1 MTGPAGTDRP
11 TILSATPAP
20 VTTASPAATPTPVTT
35 ANPATTSNPVT
46 TASAATSLSS
56 STASIPAAHTDL
68 DLDQRDGPDAVDPEP
83 RDWAWVEEWREG
95 REPMPWGPGLAIAGF
110 TAFLVAS
117 AVYVLSTGLSSRP
130 LVAIG
135 VNVVVVAGLCPALW
149 LSRGLPV
156 LRWIA
161 GGAAAGVL
169 VAWLSVLVFL
179 T

>member
-1 MTGPAGTDRP
+1 MTGTVGPDGP
-11 TILSATPAP
+11 TLFAAPTATTTPATTTTP
-20 VTTASPAATPTPVTT
+20 AASTNSTASPA
-35 ANPATTSNPVT
+35 S
-46 TASAATSLSS
+46 SEAAD
-56 STASIPAAHTDL
+56 AHVE
-68 DLDQRDGPDAVDPEP
+68 PDVIAEPFEAEP
-83 RDWAWVEEWREG
+83 RDWAWVEEWREN

-130 LVAIG
+130 LLAIA

-169 VAWLSVLVFL
+169 AAWLSVLVFL
-179 T
+179 A

>member
-1 MTGPAGTDRP
+1 
-11 TILSATPAP
+11 
-20 VTTASPAATPTPVTT
+20 
-35 ANPATTSNPVT
+35 
-46 TASAATSLSS
+46 
-56 STASIPAAHTDL
+56 
-68 DLDQRDGPDAVDPEP
+68 
-83 RDWAWVEEWREG
+83 
-95 REPMPWGPGLAIAGF
+95 MPWGPGLAVAVF
-110 TAFLVAS
+110 TGFLVAS
-117 AVYVLSTGLSSRP
+117 AVYVLCSGLSDKP

-169 VAWLSVLVFL
+169 LAWLSVLIFL

>member
-1 MTGPAGTDRP
+1 MTG
-11 TILSATPAP
+11 
-20 VTTASPAATPTPVTT
+20 
-35 ANPATTSNPVT
+35 NPVT
-46 TASAATSLSS
+46 GTPTGAPITSLLPVTGTAEPPDPTTVPT
-56 STASIPAAHTDL
+56 STPVGSGDPDLEQLEHLQQPEGEDPADE
-68 DLDQRDGPDAVDPEP
+68 EP

-95 REPMPWGPGLAIAGF
+95 GEPMPWGPGLAIAAF

-117 AVYVLSTGLSSRP
+117 AVYVLSSGLSTKP

-169 VAWLSVLVFL
+169 AAWLCVLVFL
-179 T
+179 A

>member
-1 MTGPAGTDRP
+1 MTGAPLTGAAAAKGNAVQGPPAG
-11 TILSATPAP
+11 
-20 VTTASPAATPTPVTT
+20 AA
-35 ANPATTSNPVT
+35 
-46 TASAATSLSS
+46 
-56 STASIPAAHTDL
+56 DQ
-68 DLDQRDGPDAVDPEP
+68 DLDQRQDDDPFEAEA

-95 REPMPWGPGLAIAGF
+95 REPVPWGPGLAIAAF

-117 AVYVLSTGLSSRP
+117 AVYVLSSGLSNKP

-161 GGAAAGVL
+161 AGAAAGVL
-169 VAWLSVLVFL
+169 AAWLCVLVFL
-179 T
+179 V

>member
-1 MTGPAGTDRP
+1 MTGTVGPDGPTLLPAAP
-11 TILSATPAP
+11 TVTTAPASPGALTQAPASSSTPAP
-20 VTTASPAATPTPVTT
+20 SEPIDA
-35 ANPATTSNPVT
+35 
-46 TASAATSLSS
+46 
-56 STASIPAAHTDL
+56 
-68 DLDQRDGPDAVDPEP
+68 DLDQGLAPAPFEAEP
-83 RDWAWVEEWREG
+83 RDWAWVEEWRAN

-130 LVAIG
+130 LLAIA

-179 T
+179 N

>member
-1 MTGPAGTDRP
+1 MTGTAGPQDP
-11 TILSATPAP
+11 TTLP
-20 VTTASPAATPTPVTT
+20 TAA
-35 ANPATTSNPVT
+35 
-46 TASAATSLSS
+46 
-56 STASIPAAHTDL
+56 
-68 DLDQRDGPDAVDPEP
+68 GAVDPDSDFDRPEGEDPADEP

-95 REPMPWGPGLAIAGF
+95 GEPMPWGPGLAIAAF

-117 AVYVLSTGLSSRP
+117 AVYVLSSGLSSKP

-169 VAWLSVLVFL
+169 AAWLCVLVFSA
-179 T
+179 

>member
-1 MTGPAGTDRP
+1 MTGDRP
-11 TILSATPAP
+11 EVPAVLPGPLADPP
-20 VTTASPAATPTPVTT
+20 VPPELEPRDTQA
-35 ANPATTSNPVT
+35 
-46 TASAATSLSS
+46 
-56 STASIPAAHTDL
+56 D
-68 DLDQRDGPDAVDPEP
+68 DQFEPEP

-95 REPMPWGPGLAIAGF
+95 GEPTPWGPGLAIAAF

-130 LVAIG
+130 LVAVV
-135 VNVVVVAGLCPALW
+135 VNLVVVAGLCPALW

-169 VAWLSVLVFL
+169 AAWVSVLVAL
-179 T
+179 A

>member
-1 MTGPAGTDRP
+1 MTGHTGPERRP
-11 TILSATPAP
+11 VLPEAQSE
-20 VTTASPAATPTPVTT
+20 AADV
-35 ANPATTSNPVT
+35 
-46 TASAATSLSS
+46 
-56 STASIPAAHTDL
+56 DL
-68 DLDQRDGPDAVDPEP
+68 DERNDDDQFDSEA

-95 REPMPWGPGLAIAGF
+95 GEPMPWGPGLAIATF
-110 TAFLVAS
+110 TGFLVAS
-117 AVYVLSTGLSSRP
+117 AVYVLCSGLSSRP

-135 VNVVVVAGLCPALW
+135 VNVLVVGGLCPALW

-169 VAWLSVLVFL
+169 AAWFSVLIFL